1 MTAQSSI
8 ITELSN
14 VSGINYGSICVANFN
29 LHCNM
34 QNGNAIFKMAT
45 QYSKWQCISVF
56 KLTFSITPHVQSLV
70 QKENENEI
78 ILFTFAISNSSLN
91 M

>member
-1 MTAQSSI
+1 M
-8 ITELSN
+8 E
-14 VSGINYGSICVANFN
+14 
-29 LHCNM
+29 M
-34 QNGNAIFKMAT
+34 

-56 KLTFSITPHVQSLV
+56 KFTFSITPNVQSLV
-70 QKENENEI
+70 QKENEI

>member
-1 MTAQSSI
+1 M
-8 ITELSN
+8 E
-14 VSGINYGSICVANFN
+14 
-29 LHCNM
+29 M
-34 QNGNAIFKMAT
+34 

-56 KLTFSITPHVQSLV
+56 KFTFSITPNVQSLV

>member
-1 MTAQSSI
+1 M
-8 ITELSN
+8 E
-14 VSGINYGSICVANFN
+14 
-29 LHCNM
+29 M
-34 QNGNAIFKMAT
+34 

-56 KLTFSITPHVQSLV
+56 KFTFSITPHVQSLV

-78 ILFTFAISNSSLN
+78 VLFTFAISNSSLN

>member
-1 MTAQSSI
+1 MSLNLFYI
-8 ITELSN
+8 LSFC
-14 VSGINYGSICVANFN
+14 VVLYGSICVANFN
-29 LHCNM
+29 FQCNM
-34 QNGNAIFKMAT
+34 QNGNSIFIMAT

-78 ILFTFAISNSSLN
+78 ILFTYFSLN